1 MKCVIVL
8 LFSLAS
14 VTSYAGQTA
23 TTTVDRAWGL
33 LLGDDVIATVSLP
46 DEHGNIDLNSLPQTD
61 KRFGTWLYLKHL
73 QLVDDALEFR
83 YQVVNVPKENTV
95 IEIPTYEISDD
106 KGNII
111 TLPSVEISIGPLLSL
126 KEDELLTL
134 KADHAPIYLPTD
146 EFEQRLKSVV
156 TVAFIASLIL
166 LIWHFGWK
174 PRNRQPFAQAVHE
187 LSRLRWKRSK
197 DKNQPTRILHAAF
210 NSTAGTIV
218 VHKELAQLFE
228 MSPWL
233 ASLETEIEQFYLT
246 SAGHF
251 FTKEAGQ
258 EPALAEIVKLAKA
271 CRSKEKLA

>member
-1 MKCVIVL
+1 MIVL
-8 LFSLAS
+8 LFSLVSA
-14 VTSYAGQTA
+14 TSYAGQSA

-33 LLGDDVIATVSLP
+33 LLGDEVIATVSLP
-46 DEHGNIDLNSLPQTD
+46 DEHGNLDLNSLPQTGR
-61 KRFGTWLYLKHL
+61 RFGTWLYLKHL
-73 QLVDDALEFR
+73 QLVDDTLEFR

-95 IEIPTYEISDD
+95 IETPIYEISDD

-111 TLPSVEISIGPLLSL
+111 TLPSVDISIGPLLSL
-126 KEDELLTL
+126 KENEQLTL

-146 EFEQRLKSVV
+146 AFEQRLKTAVVVAVCVSV
-156 TVAFIASLIL
+156 IL
-166 LIWHFGWK
+166 VMWHFGWK
-174 PRNRQPFAQAVHE
+174 PKNRQPFAQAVHE

-210 NSTAGTIV
+210 NNTAGTIL

-233 ASLETEIEQFYLT
+233 SSLETEIEQFYLT

>member
-1 MKCVIVL
+1 MVL

-14 VTSYAGQTA
+14 AVSFAENIAATS
-23 TTTVDRAWGL
+23 VDRAWGL
-33 LLGDDVIATVSLP
+33 LLGDELITSASLP
-46 DEHGNIDLNSLPQTD
+46 ENIGKLDLNSLPQTGR
-61 KRFGTWLYLKHL
+61 RFGTWLYLK
-73 QLVDDALEFR
+73 QLEHSNDTLVFT
-83 YQVVNVPKENTV
+83 YQVVNVPKANTK
-95 IEIPTYEISDD
+95 INTPTFEVTDN
-106 KGNII
+106 KGNVIKVAQ
-111 TLPSVEISIGPLLSL
+111 TEISIGPLLSSKDNEIL
-126 KEDELLTL
+126 KL
-134 KADHAPIYLPTD
+134 KSDHAPIYLPTD
-146 EFEQRLKSVV
+146 EFEQRLKTAVIVAAFVSV
-156 TVAFIASLIL
+156 IL
-166 LIWHFGWK
+166 VIWHFGWK

-197 DKNQPTRILHAAF
+197 DKNQPARILHAAF
-210 NSTAGTIV
+210 NSSAGTIV

-233 ASLETEIEQFYLT
+233 ASLETDIEQFYLT

>member
-8 LFSLAS
+8 LFSLVSA
-14 VTSYAGQTA
+14 TSYAGQSA

-33 LLGDDVIATVSLP
+33 LLGDEVIATVSLP
-46 DEHGNIDLNSLPQTD
+46 DEHGNLDLNSLPQTGR
-61 KRFGTWLYLKHL
+61 RFGTWLYLKHL
-73 QLVDDALEFR
+73 QLVDDTLEFR

-95 IEIPTYEISDD
+95 IETPIYEISDD

-111 TLPSVEISIGPLLSL
+111 TLPSVDISIGPLLSL
-126 KEDELLTL
+126 KENEQLTL

-146 EFEQRLKSVV
+146 AFEQRLKTAVVVAVCVSV
-156 TVAFIASLIL
+156 IL
-166 LIWHFGWK
+166 VMWHFGWK
-174 PRNRQPFAQAVHE
+174 PKNRQPFAQAVHE

-210 NSTAGTIV
+210 NNTAGTIL

-233 ASLETEIEQFYLT
+233 SSLETEIEQFYLT